1 MATAGELF
9 VLIRDG
15 LARSRPELG
24 RASGLSRTA
33 VAARVEAL
41 LATGLVVETRV
52 EAGGVGRP
60 AMHLG
65 FDPGAGI
72 ALAAA
77 IGRSRT
83 RLAVCDLAGTPLAS
97 SDLDHVD
104 SELGVDPDRV
114 LPRVAAELERLRKQ
128 LRPRR
133 PVFAVGVSIPGIV
146 DAQAGTSVSS
156 PIMRGWHRVPIAS
169 YFDHGS
175 GAPVVVEN
183 DTNVIA
189 YAEEAEHLA
198 GARDALILK
207 ASTGLGAAIVA
218 GGKLQHGAHG
228 AAGDLGHVR
237 YRPAE
242 GIACRCGNT
251 GCLEAVAGGWAIVR
265 ELSARG
271 RSVTHVRDVVELA
284 LDGDLDARAAIRA
297 SGQATGEVLAAA
309 VTLLDPGLVVVGG
322 DMAPAHDLFV
332 AGLHE
337 TLFRDATVT
346 ASHDLRV
353 VAATHGAD
361 SGVRGTAAVA
371 LSRVLNARA
380 VDERIRR
387 RD

>member
-1 MATAGELF
+1 MATSGDLF

-15 LARSRPELG
+15 MAQSRPELG
-24 RASGLSRTA
+24 RLTGLSRTA
-33 VAARVEAL
+33 VATRLEAL
-41 LATGLVVETRV
+41 LATDLITETRV
-52 EAGGVGRP
+52 GAGGVGRP
-60 AMHLG
+60 AVRVE
-65 FDPGAGI
+65 FSPGAGLV
-72 ALAAA
+72 LAAA

-83 RLAVCDLAGTPLAS
+83 RLAVCDLAGMPLAS
-97 SDLDHVD
+97 SDVDHLD
-104 SELGVDPDRV
+104 SEIGVDPDRV
-114 LPRVAAELERLRKQ
+114 LPRVAAELGRLRRHVATK
-128 LRPRR
+128 R

-156 PIMRGWHRVPIAS
+156 PIMRGWHRVPIAA
-169 YFDHGS
+169 YFDVDH
-175 GAPVVVEN
+175 APVVLEN

-189 YAEEAEHLA
+189 YAEETEHLA
-198 GARDALILK
+198 GTKDALILK

-218 GGKLQHGAHG
+218 GGRLQHGAHG

-251 GCLEAVAGGWAIVR
+251 GCLESVAGGWAIVR
-265 ELSARG
+265 DLAARG
-271 RSVTHVRDVVELA
+271 RKVTHVRDVVALA

-297 SGQATGEVLAAA
+297 SGHATGEVLAAA
-309 VTLLDPGLVVVGG
+309 VTLLDPGLIVVGG
-322 DMAPAHDLFV
+322 DMAPAHELFV
-332 AGLHE
+332 AGLRE
-337 TLFRDATVT
+337 TLFRDATLT

-380 VDERIRR
+380 IDERILRG
-387 RD
+387 